1 MTGRSPV
8 EVMRWEGMSA
18 ARIIDGIGRVY
29 PYAAPWNVLGNPAA
43 AVPALLDDDG
53 LPVAVQLVAR
63 PNDEHTI
70 VSLAAQ
76 IESERPWTERPPIA
90 A

>member
-1 MTGRSPV
+1 
-8 EVMRWEGMSA
+8 
-18 ARIIDGIGRVY
+18 
-29 PYAAPWNVLGNPAA
+29 
-43 AVPALLDDDG
+43 VPALLDDDG

-63 PNDEHTI
+63 PNDEPTI

-76 IESERPWTERPPIA
+76 IESERPWSDPRPSIA